1 MSGKKN
7 TRQNAEK
14 KESKVV
20 TKYDLKVQRRKEEK
34 EREQRQARIRRVIGI
49 VIVAAL
55 VCLVASFP
63 IRTYLAVHETYVK
76 INGENITR
84 VEFDYYYNQAKL
96 SYQNQ
101 YGYYLSQFGFDMN
114 ADPATE
120 MYSETLTFKD
130 YYENMAVDAIKQ
142 DKALLAEA
150 KAEGFTYDT
159 SEEYAE
165 FEKTLKEA
173 AAANETSVKKFV
185 QQQYG
190 AYATQSRIKKY
201 LENAIFLSAYY
212 DHVTEVKTPSDA
224 EIESHYAENKGTYD
238 SVDYRISTITAQMPT
253 EPTELADIADSG
265 DTTGD
270 AAAGSSDTAN
280 QAYEPSQAEI
290 DKAMEDA
297 RALADVEERV
307 VATNGERNQGARRQQ
322 INSLVS
328 VWLFEES
335 RKAGDTTVIEDIS
348 NNCYYVVAFEAR
360 YRDETLPVDARVLI
374 TDTMEGQ
381 AVLDEWN
388 AGGATEESFAE
399 LCKKYSVDTA
409 AEQGG
414 LYENLVKT
422 DMDERIAEWLFD
434 PSRTSGDTTSIK
446 DGESDT
452 YVIYYVGTGDGDPE
466 WKADAKDTL
475 LSTIM
480 SDYLVGITEKVT
492 VEDPKGNLNYLK
504 VQAAEAEASEQETQQ
519 DADSEQNA
527 DGTQGSGDS
536 EGMQESSQEGT
547 DAAQ

>member
-7 TRQNAEK
+7 TQQNAEQ
-14 KESKVV
+14 KEQKVV
-20 TKYDLKVQRRKEEK
+20 TKYDLKVQRRKAEK
-34 EREQRQARIRRVIGI
+34 EREQRQTRIRRVIA
-49 VIVAAL
+49 IVAAVAL

-101 YGYYLSQFGFDMN
+101 YGYYLSQYGFDMN

-165 FEKTLKEA
+165 FEKALKEA

-190 AYATQSRIKKY
+190 TYATQSRIKKY
-201 LENAIFLSAYY
+201 LEEAIFLSAYY

-238 SVDYRISTITAQMPT
+238 SVDYRISTITAQLPT
-253 EPTELADIADSG
+253 EPTELADTADSS
-265 DTTGD
+265 DTTD
-270 AAAGSSDTAN
+270 NAAAGSSDTAN

-290 DKAMEDA
+290 SKAMEDA

-307 VATNGERNQGARRQQ
+307 VATTGERNQGVRRQQ

-328 VWLFEES
+328 VWLFEDS
-335 RKAGDTTVIEDIS
+335 RKAGDTTVIEDLP

-360 YRDETLPVDARVLI
+360 YRDETLPVNARVLI

-388 AGGATEESFAE
+388 AGGATEENFAE

-414 LYENLVKT
+414 LYKNLAKS

-434 PSRTSGDTTSIK
+434 PSRNPGDTTSIK
-446 DGESDT
+446 DEESDT

-492 VEDPKGNLNYLK
+492 VEDPKGKLNYLK
-504 VQAAEAEASEQETQQ
+504 VQEAEANEQEAQQ
-519 DADSEQNA
+519 DTDSEENADS
-527 DGTQGSGDS
+527 TQDSGDS
-536 EGMQESSQEGT
+536 EGAQESSQEGA